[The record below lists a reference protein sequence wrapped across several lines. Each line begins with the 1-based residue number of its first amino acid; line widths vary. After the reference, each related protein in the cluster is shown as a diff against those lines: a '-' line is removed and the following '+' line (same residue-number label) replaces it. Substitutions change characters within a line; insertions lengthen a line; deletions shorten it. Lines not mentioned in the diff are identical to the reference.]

1 MKKWMRKALQFTG
14 ALALTGMCLPQGYAQ
29 PHAMDPLFVVGANR
43 TGKDFT
49 LWRVNS
55 ESGVAV
61 VGVSPEVSNQHPV
74 SVAVPLMRQVLGSLQ
89 WETSKG
95 KRLALLRADEVEGLA
110 PLVVQALSQA
120 KSQQDVL
127 VLSTARREGGLLSV
141 PNSVS
146 MRLFVQ
152 KDQMHLMVG
161 EARSHALDAFR
172 SVKSLPAFEFGARHT
187 ASAVKLFAEGGQ
199 AVRSDWL
206 SFSLQSSSV
215 ADKRVD
221 TPPRIVQP
229 VGTAANPFD
238 AHAARLKGLLML
250 KEQGLITEAEYQT
263 KRQAIL
269 DAL

>member
-1 MKKWMRKALQFTG
+1 MTKWMRKTLQFASAVAVTG
-14 ALALTGMCLPQGYAQ
+14 IALPLVHAQ

-49 LWRVNS
+49 LWRANS

-74 SVAVPLMRQVLGSLQ
+74 SVGVPLIRQVLGSLQ

-110 PLVVQALSQA
+110 PLVVQAFLQA
-120 KSQQDVL
+120 KSHQDVL

-152 KDQMHLMVG
+152 QDSLHLMVG
-161 EARSHALDAFR
+161 EARSHALDAYR
-172 SVKSLPAFEFGARHT
+172 AVKTLPAFDFGARQM

-199 AVRSDWL
+199 PVRSDWV
-206 SFSLQSSSV
+206 SFSLQSTP
-215 ADKRVD
+215 AAHKRVD
-221 TPPRIVQP
+221 SPRLAQS
-229 VGTAANPFD
+229 VGEAANPFD

-250 KEQGLITEAEYQT
+250 KEQGLITEAEYQA